1 MVTFILIVFVIGIL
15 ILAHEWGHFYSA
27 RRLGVKVEE
36 FGIGFSG
43 KEFGGFRFPPKI
55 ATWTKNGVLYS
66 LNPLPFGGFVKIF
79 GEHGEDDASHD
90 SFASR
95 PVGQRA
101 LIIAAGVFMNFL
113 LAWVLFSGGALLGV
127 PELTDASSGPV
138 SIVGVLPGSPAET
151 AGLKFGDAILE
162 LRASDLSLRVE
173 SDKDVRDFI
182 QAYRGEKVTLL
193 VKRGKEVLEIRAT
206 PRAEVPEG
214 EGPLGIALGY
224 LTLRA
229 VPWYLAPVEGARMLW
244 RSTVG
249 VVEGFWTL
257 LREFITQGRTV
268 AEVSGPVG
276 IFFFADDTRTLG
288 IAYFLQFIG
297 LLSVNLA
304 VLNILPIPAL
314 DGGRLFF
321 LLLEKLKGGK
331 IDSRVENLVHGFGF
345 LLLIFLMVF
354 ITYKDIARLF

>member
-1 MVTFILIVFVIGIL
+1 MTTFILIVFVIGIL

-27 RRLGVKVEE
+27 RKLGVKVEE

-43 KEFGGFRFPPKI
+43 AEFGFRFPPKL
-55 ATWTKNGVLYS
+55 AVWVKNGVRYT

-79 GEHGEDDASHD
+79 GEHGEDAASPE

-101 LIIAAGVFMNFL
+101 SIIAAGVLMNFL
-113 LAWVLFSGGALLGV
+113 LAWVLFSGGAFLGV
-127 PELTDASSGPV
+127 PELADASLGPV
-138 SIVGVLPGSPAET
+138 SIVGLLPGSPAET

-162 LRASDLSLRVE
+162 LRAADLSLRVE
-173 SDKDVRDFI
+173 SDKDVSDFV
-182 QAYRGEKVTLL
+182 QAYRGETIMLL
-193 VKRGKEVLEIRAT
+193 VKRGERVLEIHAT
-206 PRAEVPEG
+206 PRTEVPEG
-214 EGPLGIALGY
+214 EGPLGVALGY

-229 VPWYLAPVEGARMLW
+229 VPWYLAPVEGANMLW
-244 RSTVG
+244 QSTVG
-249 VVEGFWTL
+249 VVGGFWTL
-257 LREFITQGRTV
+257 LREFITQGRTD

-288 IAYFLQFIG
+288 TAYFLQFIG

-321 LLLEKLKGGK
+321 LLLEKLKGKK
-331 IDSRVENLVHGFGF
+331 IDSRIENLVHGFGF
-345 LLLIFLMVF
+345 LLLILLMVF